1 MNKITKISTLT
12 SAFTT
17 VITTTIGLFYSNG
30 GQNRIVE
37 NIYGQEVLLYGDGI
51 YANNTLLKVGATKGA
66 DIVMLGA
73 ALFLMFVIFVLKNK
87 KFAPVL
93 RSGLLAG
100 LLYDA
105 GCISMG
111 LSFNR
116 LFPLYLIWFST
127 SLFALI
133 FSLVE
138 NIKGGC
144 FEQAAKEKKLKG
156 TAVFMILGGCSVLV
170 WLQFIIPA
178 VITGNPT
185 NFIEIYTT
193 EPTYVF
199 DLGVILPVC
208 VGAGVGLL
216 KQKKEACII
225 ASVMMTLVTGVGLVV
240 IFQTIM
246 QSRLGIQL
254 PIGAMIGLVGSFV
267 ILGSF
272 AVILNY
278 RLLRKV

>member
-1 MNKITKISTLT
+1 MNKTIKILT
-12 SAFTT
+12 IISAFTT
-17 VITTTIGLFYSNG
+17 MITTTIGLFYSNG
-30 GQNRIVE
+30 GRNRIVE

-66 DIVMLGA
+66 DIVMLGV
-73 ALFLMFVIFVLKNK
+73 ALLLMFVVFVLKDK
-87 KFAPVL
+87 KFASVL
-93 RSGLLAG
+93 RSGLLAC

-133 FSLVE
+133 FSLME
-138 NIKGGC
+138 NIKDGC
-144 FEQAAKEKKLKG
+144 FEQAAKEKKLTG

-178 VITGNPT
+178 VITGDPT

-208 VGAGVGLL
+208 VGAGIGLL
-216 KQKKEACII
+216 KQKKEAYVI

-246 QSRLGIQL
+246 QNSLGIQL
-254 PIGAMIGLVGSFV
+254 PIGVMIGLVGSFV

-272 AVILNY
+272 AIILNY